1 MNDKYFQS
9 CAYKAIRKLKERMKD
24 PQKRSEEI
32 VRLQMLE
39 LEASQ
44 HVYQTEVAQAI
55 SISCLAPVI
64 YRG

>member
-9 CAYKAIRKLKERMKD
+9 CAYDAIRKLKERMKD

-32 VRLQMLE
+32 VQLQMLE

-44 HVYQTEVAQAI
+44 NAYQTEAAQAI
-55 SISCLAPVI
+55 SRNRLDPVI
-64 YRG
+64 YQ